1 MRHAEAITDRILL
14 LDGLPN
20 YQRLFSLRIGQTLRE
35 QFEADLAIEYDVL
48 GRLKPGVIMCRE
60 KQDSTSACLLEKII
74 ADEENHVDYLET
86 QLQLMD
92 KLGEELYSAQCV
104 SRPPTRNSQRT
115 DTLTNLRR
123 MTGAKDAR
131 HRRPG
136 ALVGALISP
145 QRRNLVFL
153 AILLGMLLAALDQTI
168 VATALPTIVADLGG
182 AGHQS
187 WVVTSYLLASTI
199 VTALV
204 GRLGDLFGRKVVFQ
218 AAVMFFVLGSVLC
231 GLAQSM
237 TMLVGARALQGIGG
251 GAITVTATA
260 LIGEVIPLRDRGR
273 YQGALG
279 AVFGVTTVIG
289 PLLGGYFTD
298 HLSWR
303 WAFWI
308 NVPVSIVVFFVAAAA
323 IPALAAR
330 GRPVIDYAGIV
341 FVGLGASGLTL
352 ATSWGG
358 TIYAW
363 GSATIIGLVRRL
375 RGGALPCSS
384 GWKAGRPDRNR
395 ILPIRLFGNP
405 VFTVCCVLSF
415 VVGFA
420 MLGALTFLPTYMQ
433 FVDGVSATT
442 SGLRTLPMVAG
453 MLSTSMGSGVIVGRT
468 GRYKIFP
475 VAGTAVM
482 ALAFLLMSRM
492 DPSTSALLQSI
503 YLFILGA
510 GIGLCMQVLI
520 LIVQN
525 TSSFEDLGVATSGVT
540 FFRTIGSSFGAAIFG
555 SLFTNFLQR
564 RIGPALA
571 ASGAPPAAANSP
583 EALHRLPHASGRARS
598 SPPTPTRSPRCS
610 CGRPRSRWSASSL
623 ALFLREVPLREMG
636 NNAVDLGDG
645 FAMPTTETPEEMLE
659 IAIGADAARR
669 TGDAAAQHRHA
680 ARLPARRRRVVGAA
694 AHQPLSTGVRHR
706 PAHRHRRPAGDSL
719 RSARAHLRS
728 AGRARLR
735 AARRRPAVA
744 HRRRCPSGRLR
755 LALLIDWIVDKLAR
769 SPSFEGRA
777 DRAQVAAALDRIAHR
792 IVAQPQLRTDDRP
805 TDPVIPATR
814 HTF

>member
-1 MRHAEAITDRILL
+1 MTRT
-14 LDGLPN
+14 
-20 YQRLFSLRIGQTLRE
+20 QTT
-35 QFEADLAIEYDVL
+35 ADPD
-48 GRLKPGVIMCRE
+48 
-60 KQDSTSACLLEKII
+60 TS
-74 ADEENHVDYLET
+74 
-86 QLQLMD
+86 
-92 KLGEELYSAQCV
+92 S
-104 SRPPTRNSQRT
+104 
-115 DTLTNLRR
+115 
-123 MTGAKDAR
+123 
-131 HRRPG
+131 
-136 ALVGALISP
+136 ALVSP
-145 QRRNLVFL
+145 QRRNFVFL
-153 AILLGMLLAALDQTI
+153 AIVLGMLLAALDQTI

-199 VTALV
+199 ITALV

-218 AAVMFFVLGSVLC
+218 AAVVFFVLGSVLC
-231 GLAQSM
+231 GLSQSM
-237 TMLVGARALQGIGG
+237 VMLVAARALQGIGG

-298 HLSWR
+298 HLTWR
-303 WAFWI
+303 WAFWV

-323 IPALAAR
+323 IPSLPTR
-330 GRPVIDYAGIV
+330 GKAVIDYAGIL
-341 FVGLGASGLTL
+341 FVGLGATGLTL

-358 TIYAW
+358 TTYSW
-363 GSATIIGLVRRL
+363 NSPTIIGLFAASAA
-375 RGGALPCSS
+375 ALGIFVWVESRSS
-384 GWKAGRPDRNR
+384 GPESAP
-395 ILPIRLFGNP
+395 ILPTRLFTNP

-453 MLSTSMGSGVIVGRT
+453 MLSTSIGSGIIVGRT

-492 DPSTSALLQSI
+492 DPSTSALLQSV

-510 GIGLCMQVLI
+510 GIGSCMQVLV

-555 SLFTNFLQR
+555 SLFTNFLHS

-571 ASGAPPAAANSP
+571 LSGASPAAANSP
-583 EALHRLPHASGRARS
+583 ESLHRLPRAAAAPIVSAYAASLTQVFLWAVPVAVVGFIV
-598 SPPTPTRSPRCS
+598 
-610 CGRPRSRWSASSL
+610 
-623 ALFLREVPLREMG
+623 ALFLREVPLRDIG
-636 NNAVDLGDG
+636 NNATDLGDG
-645 FAMPTTETPEEMLE
+645 FAMPTTQTPEEMLE
-659 IAIGADAARR
+659 TAIG
-669 TGDAAAQHRHA
+669 
-680 ARLPARRRRVVGAA
+680 RLMRGEPGMR
-694 AHQPLSTGVRHR
+694 
-706 PAHRHRRPAGDSL
+706 L
-719 RSARAHLRS
+719 RSIAMRPDC
-728 AGRARLR
+728 RLD
-735 AARRRPAVA
+735 VA
-744 HRRRCPSGRLR
+744 ELW
-755 LALLIDWIVDKLAR
+755 ALLRINRYQRAVGIARITDIGEQFGIPYEVLEPTFDRLVRGGYAQRDVDRFWLTTAGTREVDFVSSLLQGWIIDKLTR
-769 SPSFEGRA
+769 SPNFQGRP
-777 DRAQVAAALDRIAHR
+777 DRTQVEAALNRITHR
-792 IVAQPQLRTDDRP
+792 IVAQPDWDELRPRSITAAGEAP
-805 TDPVIPATR
+805 GQTVSL
-814 HTF
+814 